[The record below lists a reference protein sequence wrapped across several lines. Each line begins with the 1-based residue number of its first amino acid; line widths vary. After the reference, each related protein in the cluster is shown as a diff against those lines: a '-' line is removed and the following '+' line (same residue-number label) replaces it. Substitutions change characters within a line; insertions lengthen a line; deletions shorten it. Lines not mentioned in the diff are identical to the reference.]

1 MPKMT
6 QIWRAKRGG
15 FPSLDNKEYK
25 CRIKKAGFDQIQQG
39 LGGCLTDR
47 KKPCSFLVVETKK
60 NTRFILWRL
69 SASPMITILLK
80 MIRIS

>member
-1 MPKMT
+1 MLDAFKKCRKKT
-6 QIWRAKRGG
+6 QILRVEKGG

-39 LGGCLTDR
+39 LGGYLTDR

-60 NTRFILWRL
+60 IQGL
-69 SASPMITILLK
+69 
-80 MIRIS
+80 